1 MIEDKTPQ
9 QSDADIP
16 EKIFKQFI
24 DELRGE
30 NLPPFI
36 ADNLEQVLLTDG
48 IVNETNLRDAITI
61 KEKNDKG
68 QKS

>member
-1 MIEDKTPQ
+1 MIEDKISQ

-30 NLPPFI
+30 DLPPFI

-48 IVNETNLRDAITI
+48 IVNETN
-61 KEKNDKG
+61 
-68 QKS
+68 